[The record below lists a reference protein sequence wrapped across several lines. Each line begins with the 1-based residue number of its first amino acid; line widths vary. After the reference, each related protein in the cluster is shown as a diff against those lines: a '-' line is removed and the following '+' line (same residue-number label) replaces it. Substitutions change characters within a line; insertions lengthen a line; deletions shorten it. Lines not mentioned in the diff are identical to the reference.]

1 MNTLKEEK
9 RQLLSSFVYP
19 IIWLLILWAIRIVES
34 YTHSDWG
41 DWGIYPLTAL
51 GLRGIIFSPLLHAD
65 FSHIFANSV
74 PIFVL
79 GFLLFYFFRK
89 IAFKVILFSWLL
101 GGCWVWLSA
110 RPAYHIGASGVVYS
124 LTAFLFF
131 IGIFKRHKGLMAVTL
146 LVTFLYG
153 SMIWGVVPNFFPRQ
167 QDISWESHL
176 MGGIAGLILA
186 IYYRSEGPEQK
197 IHVWEEEDDDDEGDA
212 FYKELPPEDHI
223 NLA

>member
-1 MNTLKEEK
+1 MESLKQEK
-9 RQLLSSFVYP
+9 RKLLSSFIYP
-19 IIWLLILWAIRIVES
+19 TVWLLILWVIRIVES
-34 YTHSDWG
+34 YTQSDWG
-41 DWGIYPLTAL
+41 EWGVFPLTVL
-51 GLRGIIFSPLLHAD
+51 GLRGIIFAPLLHAD

-74 PIFVL
+74 PIFIL
-79 GFLLFYFFRK
+79 GCLLSYFFRK
-89 IAFKVILFSWLL
+89 IAFNIIILSWLL
-101 GGCWVWLSA
+101 GGFWVWLSA

-153 SMIWGVVPNFFPRQ
+153 SMIWGVVPYFFPKQ

-186 IYYRSEGPEQK
+186 IYYRKAGPEQK
-197 IHVWEEEDDDDEGDA
+197 PHVWEEEDNDIDDD
-212 FYKELPPEDHI
+212 YYMELPPEEHG